1 MGIVSFLK
9 RTDAFEKWKGEVK
22 TAFEIEIKSSDGTN
36 YHARG
41 DFSNILYFEDYL
53 KQDFP
58 ENPVL
63 SVKHMKTAKQTQSEY
78 LISQKQ
84 DEFEDI
90 SVEKHRKKHFRELS
104 QWKIGLTTVLF
115 MTGNITDCIV
125 DCIVSSSNE
134 KMHPIAGVA
143 KAIASSAGDKYI
155 EACKTSINQFKVLK
169 VGECRV
175 TEPGALGCKKIFH
188 AYLKPTT
195 TCLLDNV
202 KEVVKMC
209 LETADAYGFETIAMP
224 TFGTGNLSSLL
235 LKCVHTCQDTVLYV
249 RRFKIHVKGVLITFS
264 CSSRYSSSL
273 DY

>member
-22 TAFEIEIKSSDGTN
+22 TAFDIEIKSLDGTT

-53 KQDFP
+53 KQYFP
-58 ENPVL
+58 EDPVL
-63 SVKHMKTAKQTQSEY
+63 SVKRMKTAKQTQSEY

-104 QWKIGLTTVLF
+104 QWKIGLTTVIC

-134 KMHPIAGVA
+134 KMEPIAGVA
-143 KAIASSAGDKYI
+143 KAIANAAGEKYSQ
-155 EACKTSINQFKVLK
+155 ACKTNINQFKSLK

-188 AYLKPTT
+188 AYLKPTK

-235 LKCVHTCQDTVLYV
+235 LTFVGTVLGYCTTV
-249 RRFKIHVKGVLITFS
+249 RLSKMFR
-264 CSSRYSSSL
+264 
-273 DY
+273 